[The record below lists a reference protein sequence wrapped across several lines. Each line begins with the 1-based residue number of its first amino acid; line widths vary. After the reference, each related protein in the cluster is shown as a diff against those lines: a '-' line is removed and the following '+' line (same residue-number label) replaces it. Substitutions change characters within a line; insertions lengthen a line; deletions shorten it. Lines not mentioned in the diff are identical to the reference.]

1 MFRSWRQSVRELGE
15 RVERLEGELGRLN
28 MENADLK
35 SQLKE
40 RDARI
45 AKLESVLEESRRAGK
60 RQAAPFS
67 KDKPKRDP
75 KKPGRKPG
83 SKYGRQAVRAIPV
96 PDKTFEAPCPEQC
109 PCGGKVGAEGSI
121 DLYQVDIPPI
131 QPETWKFVVGHGHC
145 QECGRRVRGQHPLLI
160 SKAFEVGTVHF
171 GPRLLAFA
179 AFQKMICGVS
189 YDKIRLGFEQML
201 GFPVARSTL
210 CRAMQRLAR
219 RAKPTRDALVEA
231 LRASPVVYADETGW
245 KQGGRRVWL
254 WVFTNLRETV
264 YEILPGRG
272 FEQAASVLGKN
283 YAGTLGVDGWA
294 PYRCFKEATLQTCYN
309 HLLHRCHELLETA
322 TRGAVRFP
330 RLVKAILR
338 HALALRDRRD
348 AGEISPHGLRV
359 AKGLLQAKMNRLLH
373 GRFTNPANQ
382 RFAKHLRRYRDNL
395 FVFLDRADVEATNYP
410 AEQDIRIAVVN
421 RKTCGGG
428 NRTAKGAQAQ
438 SILMSVLQNI
448 DGALEW
454 MRRAYE
460 QTYFNEN
467 EERAW
472 LLTQVA
478 HLERSRG
485 AIGAAEEAAE
495 NALELF
501 PDYHYAL
508 AELAHIRMGQGKSDE
523 AVSLFE
529 ARYRLAPHPENLY
542 DLAKAKRR
550 AGRRRE
556 AVDLFSEFE
565 RLALRESEA
574 NDNANRELVF
584 YYADVANDSS
594 AALGIARLASGRR
607 QDVFTLD
614 AYAWALFRSG
624 SAEEAWEQMETAL
637 APGIQDAKFLYHAGC
652 IRAALA
658 DSERATRYW
667 ERSLR
672 LDPYSEVAAAA
683 KRALDEH
690 GPTAGN

>member
-1 MFRSWRQSVRELGE
+1 M
-15 RVERLEGELGRLN
+15 
-28 MENADLK
+28 
-35 SQLKE
+35 
-40 RDARI
+40 
-45 AKLESVLEESRRAGK
+45 
-60 RQAAPFS
+60 
-67 KDKPKRDP
+67 
-75 KKPGRKPG
+75 
-83 SKYGRQAVRAIPV
+83 
-96 PDKTFEAPCPEQC
+96 
-109 PCGGKVGAEGSI
+109 
-121 DLYQVDIPPI
+121 
-131 QPETWKFVVGHGHC
+131 
-145 QECGRRVRGQHPLLI
+145 
-160 SKAFEVGTVHF
+160 GTVHF

-428 NRTAKGAQAQ
+428 NRTAKGAQVQ
-438 SILMSVLQNI
+438 SILMSVLQSCRHKGIRVI
-448 DGALEW
+448 DIVTSIL
-454 MRRAYE
+454 RAPDNTPVPLVYP
-460 QTYFNEN
+460 
-467 EERAW
+467 ER
-472 LLTQVA
+472 
-478 HLERSRG
+478 
-485 AIGAAEEAAE
+485 
-495 NALELF
+495 
-501 PDYHYAL
+501 
-508 AELAHIRMGQGKSDE
+508 
-523 AVSLFE
+523 
-529 ARYRLAPHPENLY
+529 
-542 DLAKAKRR
+542 
-550 AGRRRE
+550 
-556 AVDLFSEFE
+556 
-565 RLALRESEA
+565 
-574 NDNANRELVF
+574 
-584 YYADVANDSS
+584 
-594 AALGIARLASGRR
+594 
-607 QDVFTLD
+607 
-614 AYAWALFRSG
+614 
-624 SAEEAWEQMETAL
+624 
-637 APGIQDAKFLYHAGC
+637 
-652 IRAALA
+652 
-658 DSERATRYW
+658 
-667 ERSLR
+667 
-672 LDPYSEVAAAA
+672 
-683 KRALDEH
+683 
-690 GPTAGN
+690 